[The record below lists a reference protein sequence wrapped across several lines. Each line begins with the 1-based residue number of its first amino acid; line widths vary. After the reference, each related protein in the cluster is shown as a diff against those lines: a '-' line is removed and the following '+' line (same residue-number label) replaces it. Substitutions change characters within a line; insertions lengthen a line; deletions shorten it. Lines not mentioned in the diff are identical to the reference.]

1 MQNNKHRAMIIS
13 AVIGLCMAVL
23 ISVARGAFS
32 AGTTADR
39 ILAFCDGFSVSGVL
53 LLCFGI
59 MIWISNEGF
68 FDVLSYAAQKGL
80 HHLIPGRFSE
90 DLGSFY
96 DYKMSKA
103 NGKRAG
109 SAFLV
114 VPGIV
119 ILALGLILM
128 GIWYS
133 FSS

>member
-1 MQNNKHRAMIIS
+1 MQNNKRRAMIIS
-13 AVIGLCMAVL
+13 AGLGLCMAML
-23 ISVARGAFS
+23 ISVGRGAF
-32 AGTTADR
+32 AAETAADR
-39 ILAFCDGFSVSGVL
+39 LLAFCDGFSVSGVL
-53 LLCFGI
+53 LLCFGA

-80 HHLIPGRFSE
+80 HHLIPGRASE

-96 DYKMSKA
+96 DYKISKA

-109 SAFLV
+109 SAFLI

-119 ILALGLILM
+119 ILAVGLVLM

-133 FSS
+133 LGS

>member
-1 MQNNKHRAMIIS
+1 MIIS
-13 AVIGLCMAVL
+13 AGLGLCMAML
-23 ISVARGAFS
+23 ISVGRGAF
-32 AGTTADR
+32 AAETAADCL
-39 ILAFCDGFSVSGVL
+39 LAFCDGFSVSGVL
-53 LLCFGI
+53 LLCFGA

-80 HHLIPGRFSE
+80 HHLIPGRASE

-96 DYKMSKA
+96 DYKISKA

-109 SAFLV
+109 SAFLI

-119 ILALGLILM
+119 ILAVGLVLM

-133 FSS
+133 LGS